1 MNKTPDNTKLGPIEK
16 DLQISEFRAMMNE
29 AAKQAA
35 ENGMTEDEIN
45 SANDPEI
52 E

>member
-1 MNKTPDNTKLGPIEK
+1 MNKTPDNTTLGPIEK

-29 AAKQAA
+29 AAKWAA